1 MRHEKAGQEQHGHTP
16 NGGWCGGW
24 EPATKEES
32 AKADT
37 PKPPSLRS
45 KIGEM
50 AMTFA
55 EWLKREDTDKSD
67 RLLDDQNNS
76 DTTTAAQSSEAR
88 WGKPDDR
95 NNSDSTVTEKSKD
108 NITSLSELIETTLTP
123 EQQQEVRQTAA
134 GLTKAI
140 VKDDQ
145 PVSEELVE
153 KLAAMEQPVRDCTIK
168 EMLFWT
174 QLKYTNEAKARFV
187 SPINQVTQFLT
198 DHQLSLENYD
208 GLAKTTISFLE
219 DLLRSSID
227 VDEAPYAYF
236 VNGAL
241 NDRQVGQQIKLELAK
256 RKFNSKIN
264 DVVQEVILSSFANR
278 KRDTKNLTEFA
289 RGLKNIGYD
298 VASSDDFLKGC
309 IDFSIINVDYPAEGR
324 PYLQDN
330 LYRAGL
336 INDDN
341 IGRLYCQ
348 LLKEDT
354 PPRRGFPEFEYVISL
369 NICPESEVTKY
380 WRQLQI
386 AGLFGVTSPAD
397 NNFVTHRDI
406 DSFRSLWIDTST
418 NPDRL
423 RGSDL
428 YECFKDGIPDQSYY
442 DQLAGAPILC
452 DGDRAVEAVKCL
464 KNMPLTPEIL
474 DILGPNQ
481 KKVLDIYREWEQKGA
496 LGTFFKS
503 VNASD
508 ITTVDE
514 LVKLSQRAS
523 SFLDKYP
530 LANLVNRESVID
542 AHIQGKDT
550 ILGEEYFGD
559 LVLYNCRADKLLSA
573 MDEESIKQV
582 RQHLDTLSRFNLFDG
597 DRPRMVNYAVLAEER
612 QEARQLFNELAG
624 VSRLDEDTR
633 KNLNLVLQT
642 GNPYGVKSVEE
653 LENYRAVIAE
663 RANGDL
669 VSNDV
674 RDAYKAISFIM
685 LSDFDGCNDA
695 NYFDLETLRRRQVLT
710 PDDEAV
716 IDLFRKVDPR
726 NFGLEYD
733 VERREY
739 VPAHH
744 DDWDAVEFEYD
755 DRREEYVSS
764 DSAATN
770 GVATEKILQTIASSP
785 LCVPVKD
792 ESGVAKITKIEGS
805 ASDLIDKLRHYIT
818 DDWNKSLINL
828 EATGEGIEHLTIEEG
843 NPNGAIEVVKLT
855 GAPFKMLSHTIYGHY
870 NRPDVFHSL
879 INDPSVWNTA
889 QGSATIS
896 TSCIDEKHCGNY
908 LQVGS
913 DESSRILLGFNHI
926 QPGGIVAMAPHDG
939 YLQGSLDPKML
950 FSMQFTTCDEHMRQF
965 DKIKHL
971 LDRRLNYN
979 EVGLSRMSSEPEAR
993 NGRLQPSHIIV
1004 HGSST
1009 DDINENSKKFARY
1022 FGVPI
1027 TLIDDEA
1034 YRKKYN
1040 VEPG

>member
-16 NGGWCGGW
+16 NGGWDDGW

-37 PKPPSLRS
+37 PKPLSFRS

-55 EWLKREDTDKSD
+55 EWIKGEDTDKSD

-76 DTTTAAQSSEAR
+76 DTTAATQGSEAR

-95 NNSDSTVTEKSKD
+95 NNSDATVAEKSKD

-123 EQQQEVRQTAA
+123 EQQQEVRETA
-134 GLTKAI
+134 TKLAEAI

-145 PVSEELVE
+145 PVSEGLVE

-174 QLKYTNEAKARFV
+174 QLEHTNKTRARFAR
-187 SPINQVTQFLT
+187 PISQVTQFLT
-198 DHQLSLENYD
+198 DRQLSLESYD
-208 GLAKTTISFLE
+208 GLAKTTISFLD
-219 DLLRSSID
+219 DLSRFLID

-256 RKFNSKIN
+256 KKFNYKVDGIAR
-264 DVVQEVILSSFANR
+264 DIILGSFTDR
-278 KRDTKNLTEFA
+278 KRDTKNLAEFA
-289 RGLKNIGYD
+289 KGLKNIGYD
-298 VASSDDFLKGC
+298 VASRNAFLQNC
-309 IDFSIINVDYPAEGR
+309 IDFSIIDDDYPAEGL
-324 PYLQDN
+324 YLQDN

-348 LLKEDT
+348 LLKEDL
-354 PPRRGFPEFEYVISL
+354 PPSYSRPELEYAISL
-369 NICPESEVTKY
+369 DLCPESEVTKY

-386 AGLFGVTSPAD
+386 ARSFGVTSPTD
-397 NNFVTHRDI
+397 NNLVTHQDI
-406 DSFRSLWIDTST
+406 DSFRLLWTRANS
-418 NPDRL
+418 NPKRPE
-423 RGSDL
+423 SEL
-428 YECFKDGIPDQSYY
+428 YKHFKNGIPDQSYY
-442 DQLAGAPILC
+442 DQLASSPLLR
-452 DGDRAVEAVKCL
+452 DDDKTVEFAIKCL
-464 KNMPLTPEIL
+464 PNMPLAPEIL
-474 DILGPNQ
+474 DMLGDGQ
-481 KKVLDIYREWEQKGA
+481 KKALDIYHEWAQKDA
-496 LGTFFKS
+496 IMSFAKS
-503 VNASD
+503 IDTSSIATS
-508 ITTVDE
+508 DE
-514 LVKLSQRAS
+514 LAELSRQVG

-530 LANLVNRESVID
+530 LADLTNRKSVID
-542 AHIQGKDT
+542 AHVQGKDA

-582 RQHLDTLSRFNLFDG
+582 RQHLDTLSRFDLFDG
-597 DRPRMVNYAVLAEER
+597 DRPRMVNYAVLAEEH

-624 VSRLDEDTR
+624 ASRLDEDTR

-642 GNPYGVKSVEE
+642 GNPYGIKTVEE

-663 RANGDL
+663 RATSDL

-685 LSDFDGCNDA
+685 LSDFDGCNTSC
-695 NYFDLETLRRRQVLT
+695 FDLETLRRRQVLT

-726 NFGLEYD
+726 NFGLGYD
-733 VERREY
+733 EELREY
-739 VPAHH
+739 VPVHH

-755 DRREEYVSS
+755 ERQREYVSS

-770 GVATEKILQTIASSP
+770 GIATEKILQTIASSP
-785 LCVPVKD
+785 LCVPVED
-792 ESGVAKITKIEGS
+792 ESGVAKITKLEG
-805 ASDLIDKLRHYIT
+805 AGSDLENKLRRYIT
-818 DDWNKSLINL
+818 DDWNKSLIDL
-828 EATGEGIEHLTIEEG
+828 EATGEGIEHLTIEED
-843 NPNGAIEVVKLT
+843 NPKGAIEVVKLT

-870 NRPDVFHSL
+870 LRPDIFHAL
-879 INDPSVWNTA
+879 INDPGIWNTA
-889 QGSATIS
+889 QGSATVS

-908 LQVGS
+908 LHIGS
-913 DESSRILLGFNHI
+913 PEDSRVLLGFNHI

-939 YLQGSLDPKML
+939 YLHGSLDLKM
-950 FSMQFTTCDEHMRQF
+950 FNVRFTTCDELMRQF
-965 DKIKHL
+965 DRVTHSIHC
-971 LDRRLNYN
+971 NYN
-979 EVGLSRMSSEPEAR
+979 EVGLSRISSEPGAR

-1034 YRKKYN
+1034 YYRKYN
-1040 VEPG
+1040 AKSS

>member
-1 MRHEKAGQEQHGHTP
+1 MRHEKAGQGQHGHTP
-16 NGGWCGGW
+16 NGGWGGGW
-24 EPATKEES
+24 ELATKEEP

-37 PKPPSLRS
+37 PKPLSFRS

-50 AMTFA
+50 AMSFA
-55 EWLKREDTDKSD
+55 EWLKGEGTDKSD
-67 RLLDDQNNS
+67 RPPDDQSNS
-76 DTTTAAQSSEAR
+76 NTTTTTQSSEAR

-95 NNSDSTVTEKSKD
+95 NNSDATVAEKSKD

-219 DLLRSSID
+219 DLPRSSID

-324 PYLQDN
+324 PFLQDN

-348 LLKEDT
+348 LLEEDT

-423 RGSDL
+423 RDGDL
-428 YECFKDGIPDQSYY
+428 YECFKNGIPDQSYY

-464 KNMPLTPEIL
+464 KNMPLTSEIL

-530 LANLVNRESVID
+530 LANLVDRESVID
-542 AHIQGKDT
+542 AHIQGKDA

-559 LVLYNCRADKLLSA
+559 LVLYDCYADKLLSA

-582 RQHLDTLSRFNLFDG
+582 RQHLDTLSRFDLFDG
-597 DRPRMVNYAVLAEER
+597 DRPRMVNYAVLAEEHW
-612 QEARQLFNELAG
+612 ETGQLFNELAN
-624 VSRLDEDTR
+624 VSLLNEDTR
-633 KNLNLVLQT
+633 RNLNLVLQT
-642 GNPYGVKSVEE
+642 GNPYGVKTVEE

-663 RANGDL
+663 RATNDL

-685 LSDFDGCNDA
+685 LSDFDGCNNA

-726 NFGLEYD
+726 NFGFEYD

-739 VPAHH
+739 VPAGY
-744 DDWDAVEFEYD
+744 DDWGTVEFEYD
-755 DRREEYVSS
+755 ERQGEYISS

-785 LCVPVKD
+785 LCVPVED

-805 ASDLIDKLRHYIT
+805 ASDLISKLRHYII
-818 DDWNKSLINL
+818 DDWNKSLIDL
-828 EATGEGIEHLTIEEG
+828 EATGEEIEHLTIEEG
-843 NPNGAIEVVKLT
+843 SSDGAIEVVKLT
-855 GAPFKMLSHTIYGHY
+855 GAPFKMLSHTIYGQY
-870 NRPDVFHSL
+870 INPDVYRAL
-879 INDPSVWNTA
+879 LKDPSVWNTA

-896 TSCIDEKHCGNY
+896 TSCIDEKHYSNY
-908 LQVGS
+908 LRVGS
-913 DESSRILLGFNHI
+913 DEASRVLLGFNHI
-926 QPGGIVAMAPHDG
+926 QPGGIVAMAPNDG
-939 YLQGSLDPKML
+939 YLRGSLKTEMGGVE
-950 FSMQFTTCDEHMRQF
+950 FNTCDGLMHRF
-965 DKIKHL
+965 DQVK
-971 LDRRLNYN
+971 RLHSKYYSYN
-979 EVGLSRMSSEPEAR
+979 EVGLSRMSSEPGAR

-1040 VEPG
+1040 VE

>member
-16 NGGWCGGW
+16 NGGWDDGW
-24 EPATKEES
+24 EPTTKEEP

-37 PKPPSLRS
+37 LKPLSFRS

-55 EWLKREDTDKSD
+55 EWLKGEDTVKLD
-67 RLLDDQNNS
+67 RPPDDQNNS
-76 DTTTAAQSSEAR
+76 GTTTATQGSEAR

-95 NNSDSTVTEKSKD
+95 NNSDATVTEKSKD

-168 EMLFWT
+168 EVLFWT
-174 QLKYTNEAKARFV
+174 QLKYANEAKAGFV
-187 SPINQVTQFLT
+187 RPISRVTQFLT
-198 DHQLSLENYD
+198 DHQLSLESYD

-219 DLLRSSID
+219 DLPRSSID

-256 RKFNSKIN
+256 RKFNYKIN
-264 DVVQEVILSSFANR
+264 NIARDVILSSFANR
-278 KRDTKNLTEFA
+278 KRDTENLAEFA

-298 VASSDDFLKGC
+298 IASSDDFLKGC

-324 PYLQDN
+324 PYLQNN

-348 LLKEDT
+348 LLEEDT

-369 NICPESEVTKY
+369 DICPESEVTKY

-423 RGSDL
+423 RDSDL

-452 DGDRAVEAVKCL
+452 DGNRAVEAVKCL
-464 KNMPLTPEIL
+464 KNMPLTSEIL

-514 LVKLSQRAS
+514 LVELSRRAS

-542 AHIQGKDT
+542 AHIQGKDA

-559 LVLYNCRADKLLSA
+559 LVLYDCYADKLLSA

-582 RQHLDTLSRFNLFDG
+582 RQHLDTLSRFDLFDG
-597 DRPRMVNYAVLAEER
+597 DRPRMVNYAVLAEEHW
-612 QEARQLFNELAG
+612 ETGQLFNELAG

-642 GNPYGVKSVEE
+642 GNPYGVKTVEE

-663 RANGDL
+663 RATNDL

-685 LSDFDGCNDA
+685 LSDFDGCNNA

-739 VPAHH
+739 VPAGY
-744 DDWDAVEFEYD
+744 DDWGTVEFEYD
-755 DRREEYVSS
+755 ERQGEYISS

-770 GVATEKILQTIASSP
+770 GVATEKLLQAIASSP
-785 LCVPVKD
+785 LCVPVED
-792 ESGVAKITKIEGS
+792 ESGVAKIIKLDG
-805 ASDLIDKLRHYIT
+805 AGSDLENKLRRYIT
-818 DDWNKSLINL
+818 DDWNKSLI
-828 EATGEGIEHLTIEEG
+828 
-843 NPNGAIEVVKLT
+843 
-855 GAPFKMLSHTIYGHY
+855 
-870 NRPDVFHSL
+870 D
-879 INDPSVWNTA
+879 
-889 QGSATIS
+889 
-896 TSCIDEKHCGNY
+896 
-908 LQVGS
+908 
-913 DESSRILLGFNHI
+913 LG
-926 QPGGIVAMAPHDG
+926 G
-939 YLQGSLDPKML
+939 
-950 FSMQFTTCDEHMRQF
+950 
-965 DKIKHL
+965 
-971 LDRRLNYN
+971 DRR
-979 EVGLSRMSSEPEAR
+979 GDRT
-993 NGRLQPSHIIV
+993 SH
-1004 HGSST
+1004 HRGGQS
-1009 DDINENSKKFARY
+1009 
-1022 FGVPI
+1022 
-1027 TLIDDEA
+1027 
-1034 YRKKYN
+1034 
-1040 VEPG
+1040 

>member
-1 MRHEKAGQEQHGHTP
+1 MRHEKAGQKQHGHTP
-16 NGGWCGGW
+16 NGGWDDGW
-24 EPATKEES
+24 EPATKEEPD
-32 AKADT
+32 KAGT
-37 PKPPSLRS
+37 LRPPSLRS

-55 EWLKREDTDKSD
+55 KWLKREDTDKSD
-67 RLLDDQNNS
+67 RPLNDQNNS
-76 DTTTAAQSSEAR
+76 GTTTAAQSSEAR

-95 NNSDSTVTEKSKD
+95 DNSDATATEKSKD

-145 PVSEELVE
+145 PASEELVE
-153 KLAAMEQPVRDCTIK
+153 RLTAMEQPVRDCTIK

-174 QLKYTNEAKARFV
+174 QLEHTNKARAGFV
-187 SPINQVTQFLT
+187 RPISQVTQFLT
-198 DHQLSLENYD
+198 DHQLSLESYD
-208 GLAKTTISFLE
+208 GLAKTTISFLD
-219 DLLRSSID
+219 DLPRFLID

-256 RKFNSKIN
+256 KKFNYKI
-264 DVVQEVILSSFANR
+264 DGIARDIILGSFTDR
-278 KRDTKNLTEFA
+278 KRDTKNLAEFA
-289 RGLKNIGYD
+289 KGLKNVGYD
-298 VASSDDFLKGC
+298 VASRNAFLQKC
-309 IDFSIINVDYPAEGR
+309 IDFSVIDDDYPAEGL
-324 PYLQDN
+324 YLQDN

-348 LLKEDT
+348 LLKEDL
-354 PPRRGFPEFEYVISL
+354 PPSYHRPELEYAISL
-369 NICPESEVTKY
+369 NLCPESEVTKY

-386 AGLFGVTSPAD
+386 ARSFGVTSPAD
-397 NNFVTHRDI
+397 NNLVTHQDI
-406 DSFRSLWIDTST
+406 DSFRLLWTSANS
-418 NPDRL
+418 NPKRPE
-423 RGSDL
+423 SEL
-428 YECFKDGIPDQSYY
+428 YKHFKNGVPDQSYY
-442 DQLAGAPILC
+442 DQLASSPLLC
-452 DGDRAVEAVKCL
+452 NDDKTVEFAIKCL
-464 KNMPLTPEIL
+464 PNMPLAPEIL
-474 DILGPNQ
+474 DILGDGQ
-481 KKVLDIYREWEQKGA
+481 KKALDIYYEWAQKDA
-496 LGTFFKS
+496 IMSFAKS
-503 VNASD
+503 IDTSSIATS
-508 ITTVDE
+508 DE
-514 LVKLSQRAS
+514 LAELSRQVS

-530 LANLVNRESVID
+530 LADLTDRKAVID

-550 ILGEEYFGD
+550 ILGEEYFSD

-582 RQHLDTLSRFNLFDG
+582 RQHLDTLSRFDLFDG
-597 DRPRMVNYAVLAEER
+597 DRPRMVNYAVLAEEH

-624 VSRLDEDTR
+624 TSRLDEDTR
-633 KNLNLVLQT
+633 KNLNFVLQT
-642 GNPYGVKSVEE
+642 GNPYGIKTVEE

-663 RANGDL
+663 RATSDL

-685 LSDFDGCNDA
+685 LSDFDGCNTA
-695 NYFDLETLRRRQVLT
+695 HFDLETLRRRQVLT

-744 DDWDAVEFEYD
+744 DDWDTIEFEYD
-755 DRREEYVSS
+755 ERREEYVSS

-770 GVATEKILQTIASSP
+770 GMATEKILQTIASSP
-785 LCVPVKD
+785 LCVPVED
-792 ESGVAKITKIEGS
+792 ESGVAKITKLEG
-805 ASDLIDKLRHYIT
+805 AGSDLANKLRRYIT
-818 DDWNKSLINL
+818 DDWNKSLIDL
-828 EATGEGIEHLTIEEG
+828 EATGEGIEHFTIDDDD
-843 NPNGAIEVVKLT
+843 PDGAIEVVKLT

-870 NRPDVFHSL
+870 LRPDIFHAL
-879 INDPSVWNTA
+879 INDPGIWNTA
-889 QGSATIS
+889 QGSATVS

-908 LQVGS
+908 LHIGS
-913 DESSRILLGFNHI
+913 REDSRVILGFNHI
-926 QPGGIVAMAPHDG
+926 RPGGIVAMAPHDG
-939 YLQGSLDPKML
+939 YLHGSLDLKM
-950 FSMQFTTCDEHMRQF
+950 FNVRFTTCDELMRQF
-965 DKIKHL
+965 DRVTHSL
-971 LDRRLNYN
+971 HCNYN
-979 EVGLSRMSSEPEAR
+979 EVGLSRISSEPEAR

-1040 VEPG
+1040 VDQD

>member
-1 MRHEKAGQEQHGHTP
+1 MRHEKAGQKQHGHTP
-16 NGGWCGGW
+16 NGGWDDGW
-24 EPATKEES
+24 EPAVKEEP

-37 PKPPSLRS
+37 LKPPSFRS

-55 EWLKREDTDKSD
+55 EWLKGEDTVKLD
-67 RLLDDQNNS
+67 RPPDDQNNS
-76 DTTTAAQSSEAR
+76 GTTTATQGSEAR

-95 NNSDSTVTEKSKD
+95 NNSDATVTEKSKD

-168 EMLFWT
+168 EVLFWT
-174 QLKYTNEAKARFV
+174 QLKYANEAKAGFV
-187 SPINQVTQFLT
+187 RPISRVTQFLT
-198 DHQLSLENYD
+198 DHQLSLESYD

-219 DLLRSSID
+219 DLPRSSID

-256 RKFNSKIN
+256 RKFNYKIN
-264 DVVQEVILSSFANR
+264 NIARDVILSSFANR
-278 KRDTKNLTEFA
+278 KRDTENLAEFA

-298 VASSDDFLKGC
+298 IASSDDFLKGC

-324 PYLQDN
+324 PYLQNN

-348 LLKEDT
+348 LLEEDT

-369 NICPESEVTKY
+369 DICPESEVTKY
-380 WRQLQI
+380 WRQLRI
-386 AGLFGVTSPAD
+386 AGQFGVTSPAD

-423 RGSDL
+423 RDSDL

-464 KNMPLTPEIL
+464 KNMPLTSEIL

-514 LVKLSQRAS
+514 LVELSQRAG

-530 LANLVNRESVID
+530 LANLVGRESVID

-559 LVLYNCRADKLLSA
+559 LVLYDCYADKLLSA

-633 KNLNLVLQT
+633 RNLNFVLQT
-642 GNPYGVKSVEE
+642 GNPYGIKTVEE
-653 LENYRAVIAE
+653 LENYRVVVAE
-663 RANGDL
+663 RADGDL

-685 LSDFDGCNDA
+685 LSDFDGCNT
-695 NYFDLETLRRRQVLT
+695 NHFDLETLRQRQVLT
-710 PDDEAV
+710 SDDEAV

-739 VPAHH
+739 VPAGY
-744 DDWDAVEFEYD
+744 DDWGAVEFEYD
-755 DRREEYVSS
+755 ERQGEYISS

-770 GVATEKILQTIASSP
+770 GIATEKLLQAIASSP
-785 LCVPVKD
+785 LCVPVED
-792 ESGVAKITKIEGS
+792 ESGVAKITKLEG
-805 ASDLIDKLRHYIT
+805 AGSDLENKLRRYIT
-818 DDWNKSLINL
+818 DDWNKSLIDL
-828 EATGEGIEHLTIEEG
+828 EATGEGIEHLTIEKDNPEG
-843 NPNGAIEVVKLT
+843 DIKVIKLT
-855 GAPFKMLSHTIYGHY
+855 GSPFKMLSHTIYGHY
-870 NRPDVFHSL
+870 LRPDVFHAL
-879 INDPSVWNTA
+879 INDPSIWNTA

-896 TSCIDEKHCGNY
+896 TSCIDERHCHNY

-913 DESSRILLGFNHI
+913 NESSQVLLGFNHI
-926 QPGGIVAMAPHDG
+926 QPGGIVAMAPNDG
-939 YLQGSLDPKML
+939 YLRGSLELKM
-950 FSMQFTTCDEHMRQF
+950 FNVQFTTCDELMRKF
-965 DKIKHL
+965 DRLTHN
-971 LDRRLNYN
+971 RHLNYN
-979 EVGLSRMSSEPEAR
+979 EVGLSRISSEPGSR

-1004 HGSST
+1004 HGSGI

-1040 VEPG
+1040 VE

>member
-16 NGGWCGGW
+16 NGGWDGGW

-37 PKPPSLRS
+37 LRPPSLRS

-55 EWLKREDTDKSD
+55 EWLKGEGTDKSD
-67 RLLDDQNNS
+67 RPPDDQNNS
-76 DTTTAAQSSEAR
+76 VTTTATQSSEAS

-95 NNSDSTVTEKSKD
+95 NNSNATVAEKSKD

-123 EQQQEVRQTAA
+123 EQQQEVRETATK
-134 GLTKAI
+134 LTKAI

-145 PVSEELVE
+145 PASEELVE
-153 KLAAMEQPVRDCTIK
+153 KLTAMERPVRDCTIK
-168 EMLFWT
+168 EVLS
-174 QLKYTNEAKARFV
+174 QAQVKHAEESYVRFV
-187 SPINQVTQFLT
+187 SPISQVTQFLT
-198 DHQLSLENYD
+198 DHQLSLESYD
-208 GLAKTTISFLE
+208 GLAKTTASFLE
-219 DLLRSSID
+219 DLSRARPFVD
-227 VDEAPYAYF
+227 VDETPYDYF

-241 NDRQVGQQIKLELAK
+241 NDRQVGQQIKLELAEK
-256 RKFNSKIN
+256 NFNFKIN

-298 VASSDDFLKGC
+298 IASSDDFLKGC

-324 PYLQDN
+324 PFLQDN

-348 LLKEDT
+348 LLEEDT

-369 NICPESEVTKY
+369 DICPESEATKY

-423 RGSDL
+423 RDSDL

-514 LVKLSQRAS
+514 LVELSRRAS

-559 LVLYNCRADKLLSA
+559 LVLYDCYADKLLSA

-582 RQHLDTLSRFNLFDG
+582 RQHLDTLSRFDLFDG
-597 DRPRMVNYAVLAEER
+597 DRPRMVNYAVLAEEHR
-612 QEARQLFNELAG
+612 ETGQLFNELADI
-624 VSRLDEDTR
+624 SELDEATR
-633 KNLNLVLQT
+633 DSLNRVLKT
-642 GNPYGVKSVEE
+642 GNPYGIKTIEE
-653 LENYRAVIAE
+653 LENYRVVVAE
-663 RANGDL
+663 RADGDL

-685 LSDFDGCNDA
+685 LSDFDGCNNA

-716 IDLFRKVDPR
+716 IDLFHKVDPR

-739 VPAHH
+739 VPAGY
-744 DDWDAVEFEYD
+744 DDWGTVEFEYD
-755 DRREEYVSS
+755 ERQGEYISS

-770 GVATEKILQTIASSP
+770 GVATEKLLQAIASSP
-785 LCVPVKD
+785 LCVPVED
-792 ESGVAKITKIEGS
+792 ESGVAKIIKLEG
-805 ASDLIDKLRHYIT
+805 AGSDLENKLRRYIT
-818 DDWNKSLINL
+818 DDWNKSLIDL
-828 EATGEGIEHLTIEEG
+828 GATGEGIEHLTIEED
-843 NPNGAIEVVKLT
+843 NPKGAIEVVKLT

-870 NRPDVFHSL
+870 LRPDVFHAL
-879 INDPSVWNTA
+879 INDPGIWNTA

-896 TSCIDEKHCGNY
+896 TSCIDERHCHNY

-913 DESSRILLGFNHI
+913 NESSQVLLGFNHI
-926 QPGGIVAMAPHDG
+926 QPGGIVAMAPNDG
-939 YLQGSLDPKML
+939 YLRGSLELKM
-950 FSMQFTTCDEHMRQF
+950 FNIQFTTCDELMRKF
-965 DKIKHL
+965 DRLTHN
-971 LDRRLNYN
+971 RHLNYN

-1022 FGVPI
+1022 FDVPI

-1040 VEPG
+1040 VE

>member
-16 NGGWCGGW
+16 NGGWDDGW

-37 PKPPSLRS
+37 PKPLSFRS
-45 KIGEM
+45 KIGEI

-55 EWLKREDTDKSD
+55 KWLKREDTDKSD
-67 RLLDDQNNS
+67 RRPDDRNS
-76 DTTTAAQSSEAR
+76 SNTTTAAQSSEAR

-108 NITSLSELIETTLTP
+108 SITSLSELIETTLTP

-145 PVSEELVE
+145 PASEELVE
-153 KLAAMEQPVRDCTIK
+153 KLTAMEQPVRDCTIK

-174 QLKYTNEAKARFV
+174 QLKHTNEAKARFV
-187 SPINQVTQFLT
+187 SPISQVTQFLT

-219 DLLRSSID
+219 DLPHSSID

-256 RKFNSKIN
+256 RKFNYKIN
-264 DVVQEVILSSFANR
+264 NIARGVILSSFANR

-298 VASSDDFLKGC
+298 IASSDDFLKGC
-309 IDFSIINVDYPAEGR
+309 IDFSIINVDYPAKGR

-348 LLKEDT
+348 LLEEDT

-369 NICPESEVTKY
+369 DICPESEVTKY

-423 RGSDL
+423 RDSDL

-442 DQLAGAPILC
+442 DQLAGASILC
-452 DGDRAVEAVKCL
+452 DDDRAVEAVKCL

-481 KKVLDIYREWEQKGA
+481 KKVLDIYREWEQKSA

-530 LANLVNRESVID
+530 LANLVDRESVID

-559 LVLYNCRADKLLSA
+559 LVLYDCRADKLLSA

-582 RQHLDTLSRFNLFDG
+582 RQHLDTLSRFDLFDG
-597 DRPRMVNYAVLAEER
+597 DRPRMVNYAVLAEEHW
-612 QEARQLFNELAG
+612 ETGQLFNELAN

-633 KNLNLVLQT
+633 RNLNLVLQT
-642 GNPYGVKSVEE
+642 GNPYGVKTVEE

-663 RANGDL
+663 RATGDL

-685 LSDFDGCNDA
+685 LSDFDGCNTSC
-695 NYFDLETLRRRQVLT
+695 FDLETLRRRQVLT

-726 NFGLEYD
+726 NFGFEYD

-739 VPAHH
+739 VPAGY
-744 DDWDAVEFEYD
+744 DDWGAVEFEYD
-755 DRREEYVSS
+755 ERREEYVSS

-770 GVATEKILQTIASSP
+770 GVATEKLLQTIASSP
-785 LCVPVKD
+785 LCVPVED
-792 ESGVAKITKIEGS
+792 ESGVAKITKLEG
-805 ASDLIDKLRHYIT
+805 AGSDLENKLRRYIT
-818 DDWNKSLINL
+818 DDWNKSLIDL
-828 EATGEGIEHLTIEEG
+828 EATGEGIEHLTIEED
-843 NPNGAIEVVKLT
+843 NPKGVIKVVKLT

-870 NRPDVFHSL
+870 LRPDVFHAL
-879 INDPSVWNTA
+879 INDPSIWNTA

-896 TSCIDEKHCGNY
+896 TSCIDERHCENY
-908 LQVGS
+908 LQIGS
-913 DESSRILLGFNHI
+913 DKNSRVLLGFNHI
-926 QPGGIVAMAPHDG
+926 QPGGIVAMAPNDG
-939 YLQGSLDPKML
+939 YLRGSLELKM
-950 FSMQFTTCDEHMRQF
+950 FNVQFTTCDELMRKF
-965 DKIKHL
+965 DRLTHN
-971 LDRRLNYN
+971 RHLNYN
-979 EVGLSRMSSEPEAR
+979 EVGLSRISSEPGSR

-1040 VEPG
+1040 VDPD

>member
-145 PVSEELVE
+145 PASEELVE
-153 KLAAMEQPVRDCTIK
+153 KLTAMEQPVRDCTIK

-198 DHQLSLENYD
+198 DHQLSLESYD

-219 DLLRSSID
+219 DLPRSSID

-264 DVVQEVILSSFANR
+264 DVVQEVILSSFVNR

-324 PYLQDN
+324 PFLQDN

-354 PPRRGFPEFEYVISL
+354 PPRREFPEFEYVISL

-386 AGLFGVTSPAD
+386 AGQFGVTSPAD

-423 RGSDL
+423 RDSDL

-530 LANLVNRESVID
+530 LANLVDRESVID

-559 LVLYNCRADKLLSA
+559 LVLYDCCADKLLSA

-582 RQHLDTLSRFNLFDG
+582 RQHLDTLSRFDLFDG
-597 DRPRMVNYAVLAEER
+597 DRARMVNYAVLAEEHW
-612 QEARQLFNELAG
+612 EIGQLFDELTDI
-624 VSRLDEDTR
+624 SELDEATR
-633 KNLNLVLQT
+633 DSLNLVLKT
-642 GNPYGVKSVEE
+642 GNPYGIKTVEE
-653 LENYRAVIAE
+653 LENYLVVVAE
-663 RANGDL
+663 RADGDL

-685 LSDFDGCNDA
+685 LSDFDGCNA
-695 NYFDLETLRRRQVLT
+695 NHFDLETLRRRQVLT

-739 VPAHH
+739 VPAGY
-744 DDWDAVEFEYD
+744 DDWSAVEFEYD
-755 DRREEYVSS
+755 ERREEYVSS

-770 GVATEKILQTIASSP
+770 GVATEKLLQAIASSP
-785 LCVPVKD
+785 LCVPVED
-792 ESGVAKITKIEGS
+792 ESGVAKIIKLEG
-805 ASDLIDKLRHYIT
+805 AGSDLENKLRRYIT
-818 DDWNKSLINL
+818 DDWNKSLIDL
-828 EATGEGIEHLTIEEG
+828 EATGEGIEHLTIDDDEPG
-843 NPNGAIEVVKLT
+843 KALKVIKLT

-870 NRPDVFHSL
+870 LRPDVFHAL
-879 INDPSVWNTA
+879 INDPGIWNTA

-913 DESSRILLGFNHI
+913 NESSQVLLGFNHI
-926 QPGGIVAMAPHDG
+926 QPGGIVAMAPNDG
-939 YLQGSLDPKML
+939 YLRGSLELKM
-950 FSMQFTTCDEHMRQF
+950 FNVQFTTCDELMRKF
-965 DKIKHL
+965 DRLTHN
-971 LDRRLNYN
+971 RHLNYN
-979 EVGLSRMSSEPEAR
+979 EVGLSRMSSEPGSR

-1004 HGSST
+1004 HGSSI

-1034 YRKKYN
+1034 YRKKYS
-1040 VEPG
+1040 VE

>member
-1 MRHEKAGQEQHGHTP
+1 MRHEKAGQEQRGHTP
-16 NGGWCGGW
+16 NGGWDDGW
-24 EPATKEES
+24 EPATKEEP
-32 AKADT
+32 AKADI
-37 PKPPSLRS
+37 PKPLSFRS

-55 EWLKREDTDKSD
+55 EWLKGEGTDKSN
-67 RLLDDQNNS
+67 RPPDDQNNS
-76 DTTTAAQSSEAR
+76 VTTTATQGSEAR

-123 EQQQEVRQTAA
+123 EQQQAVRETATK
-134 GLTKAI
+134 LTKAI

-145 PVSEELVE
+145 PASEELVE
-153 KLAAMEQPVRDCTIK
+153 KLTAMEQPVRDCTIK
-168 EMLFWT
+168 EVLFWT
-174 QLKYTNEAKARFV
+174 QLKYTNEAKAGFV
-187 SPINQVTQFLT
+187 SPIRQVTQFLT
-198 DHQLSLENYD
+198 DHQLFLENYD

-256 RKFNSKIN
+256 RKFNYKIN
-264 DVVQEVILSSFANR
+264 NIARDVILSSFANR

-298 VASSDDFLKGC
+298 IASSDDFLKGC
-309 IDFSIINVDYPAEGR
+309 IDFSIINTDYPAKGR

-348 LLKEDT
+348 LLEEDT

-369 NICPESEVTKY
+369 DICSESEVTKY

-423 RGSDL
+423 RDSDL
-428 YECFKDGIPDQSYY
+428 YECFRDGIPDQSYY

-464 KNMPLTPEIL
+464 KNMPLTSEIL

-514 LVKLSQRAS
+514 LVELSQRAG

-559 LVLYNCRADKLLSA
+559 LVLYDCRADKLLSA

-582 RQHLDTLSRFNLFDG
+582 RQHLDTLSRFDLFDG
-597 DRPRMVNYAVLAEER
+597 DRPRMVNYAVLAEEHW
-612 QEARQLFNELAG
+612 ETGQLFNELAN
-624 VSRLDEDTR
+624 VSELDEATR
-633 KNLNLVLQT
+633 NSLNLVLKT
-642 GNPYGVKSVEE
+642 KNPYGIKTIEE

-663 RANGDL
+663 RADGDL

-685 LSDFDGCNDA
+685 LSNFDGCNA
-695 NYFDLETLRRRQVLT
+695 NHFDLETLRRRQVLT

-739 VPAHH
+739 VPAGY
-744 DDWDAVEFEYD
+744 DDWGAVEFEYD
-755 DRREEYVSS
+755 ERREEYVSS

-770 GVATEKILQTIASSP
+770 GVATEKLLQIIASSP
-785 LCVPVKD
+785 LCVPVED
-792 ESGVAKITKIEGS
+792 ESGVAKIIKLEG
-805 ASDLIDKLRHYIT
+805 AGSDLENKLRRYIT
-818 DDWNKSLINL
+818 DDWNKSLIDL
-828 EATGEGIEHLTIEEG
+828 EATGEGIEHLTIEED
-843 NPNGAIEVVKLT
+843 NPKGAIEVVKLT

-870 NRPDVFHSL
+870 LRPDVFHAL
-879 INDPSVWNTA
+879 INDPGIWNTA

-896 TSCIDEKHCGNY
+896 TSCIDERHCYTY
-908 LQVGS
+908 LKVG
-913 DESSRILLGFNHI
+913 
-926 QPGGIVAMAPHDG
+926 
-939 YLQGSLDPKML
+939 
-950 FSMQFTTCDEHMRQF
+950 
-965 DKIKHL
+965 
-971 LDRRLNYN
+971 
-979 EVGLSRMSSEPEAR
+979 
-993 NGRLQPSHIIV
+993 
-1004 HGSST
+1004 
-1009 DDINENSKKFARY
+1009 
-1022 FGVPI
+1022 
-1027 TLIDDEA
+1027 
-1034 YRKKYN
+1034 
-1040 VEPG
+1040 

>member
-1 MRHEKAGQEQHGHTP
+1 MRHEKAGQEQHGHTS
-16 NGGWCGGW
+16 NDGWDDGW

-37 PKPPSLRS
+37 LKPSSFRS

-50 AMTFA
+50 AMTFV

-67 RLLDDQNNS
+67 RRPDDRNS
-76 DTTTAAQSSEAR
+76 SNTTTATQGSETR
-88 WGKPDDR
+88 RDKPDDR
-95 NNSDSTVTEKSKD
+95 DNSDATATEKSKD

-123 EQQQEVRQTAA
+123 EQQQEVRQAAA

-145 PVSEELVE
+145 SASEELVE
-153 KLAAMEQPVRDCTIK
+153 KLTAMEQPVRDCAIK
-168 EMLFWT
+168 EVLFWT
-174 QLKYTNEAKARFV
+174 QLKYTDEAKARFV
-187 SPINQVTQFLT
+187 RPISRVTQLLT
-198 DHQLSLENYD
+198 DHQLFLENYD

-219 DLLRSSID
+219 DLPHSYID

-324 PYLQDN
+324 PFLQNN

-348 LLKEDT
+348 LLEEDT

-369 NICPESEVTKY
+369 DICPESEVTKY

-423 RGSDL
+423 RDGDL
-428 YECFKDGIPDQSYY
+428 YECFKNGIPDQSYY

-464 KNMPLTPEIL
+464 KNMPLTSEIL

-514 LVKLSQRAS
+514 LVELSQRAG

-530 LANLVNRESVID
+530 LANLVGRESVID

-559 LVLYNCRADKLLSA
+559 LVLYDCRADKLLSA

-582 RQHLDTLSRFNLFDG
+582 RQHLDTLSRFDLFDG
-597 DRPRMVNYAVLAEER
+597 DRPRMVNYAVLAEEHW
-612 QEARQLFNELAG
+612 ETGQLFNELAN
-624 VSRLDEDTR
+624 VSELDEATR
-633 KNLNLVLQT
+633 NSLNLVLKT
-642 GNPYGVKSVEE
+642 KNPYGIKTIEE

-663 RANGDL
+663 RADGDL

-685 LSDFDGCNDA
+685 LSDFDGCNA
-695 NYFDLETLRRRQVLT
+695 NHFDLETLRRRQVLT

-726 NFGLEYD
+726 NFGFEYD

-739 VPAHH
+739 VPAGY
-744 DDWDAVEFEYD
+744 DDWGAVEFEYD
-755 DRREEYVSS
+755 ERQGEYISS

-770 GVATEKILQTIASSP
+770 GVATEKLLQTIASSP
-785 LCVPVKD
+785 LCVPVED
-792 ESGVAKITKIEGS
+792 ESGVAKITKLEG
-805 ASDLIDKLRHYIT
+805 AGSDLENKLRRYIT
-818 DDWNKSLINL
+818 DDWNKSLIDL
-828 EATGEGIEHLTIEEG
+828 EATGEGMEHLTIEED
-843 NPNGAIEVVKLT
+843 NPKGVIKVVKLT
-855 GAPFKMLSHTIYGHY
+855 GVPFKMLSHTIYGHY
-870 NRPDVFHSL
+870 LRPDVFHAL
-879 INDPSVWNTA
+879 INDPSIWNTA

-896 TSCIDEKHCGNY
+896 TSCIDERHCYNY
-908 LQVGS
+908 LKVGS
-913 DESSRILLGFNHI
+913 NESSQVLLGFNHI
-926 QPGGIVAMAPHDG
+926 QPGGIVAMAPNDG
-939 YLQGSLDPKML
+939 YLRGSLELKM
-950 FSMQFTTCDEHMRQF
+950 FNVQFTTCDELMRKF
-965 DKIKHL
+965 DRLTHN
-971 LDRRLNYN
+971 RHLNYN
-979 EVGLSRMSSEPEAR
+979 EVGLSRISSEPGAR

-1004 HGSST
+1004 HGSSI

-1022 FGVPI
+1022 FGIPI

-1040 VEPG
+1040 VEPN